1 MPWDNQP
8 VKGLVSQKDLCKK
21 PEVFFGS
28 KVIPQNGRVQADGEQ
43 QYDTSAARTVPSFP
57 EWQRNEGKVRKADG
71 EDAFGREKFCFTKG
85 KLSRQYMP
93 TDPAALHQ

>member
-1 MPWDNQP
+1 MAECRLIVSSNMTP
-8 VKGLVSQKDLCKK
+8 VLRG
-21 PEVFFGS
+21 
-28 KVIPQNGRVQADGEQ
+28 
-43 QYDTSAARTVPSFP
+43 TVPSFP